1 MADTMRR
8 ILRREA
14 PSTVGLLADAKD
26 FAAMRRYRTFTFTD
40 HDVYLQQV
48 EGLLRALTAQGV
60 RTSVALFDPEEY
72 EEFCADTALDPDSPD
87 SRSHFTA
94 EIAARGASVL
104 YTGQPLTSLLPLLI
118 GTAVRQATWEYA
130 TMVLV
135 DRGECAEC
143 GQDIGRT
150 AFDRA
155 SRILVK
161 LLEEAGP
168 GIHHLVCSVPAEDN
182 HLLATLHATSPAPE
196 GPAAFDA
203 THGTEFVT
211 VLAAGIAL
219 ESPGGVV
226 LRTSGEDVP
235 DRLHGWKLRGGSV
248 IPLTAAEVFNAYCT
262 DAETG
267 EPVSPEPGVD
277 YRAGFDLGPDASA
290 PHH

>member
-14 PSTVGLLADAKD
+14 PSTVGLLADAAD
-26 FAAMRRYRTFTFTD
+26 FEAMRRYRTFTFTD

-60 RTSVALFDPEEY
+60 HTSVALFDPEEY
-72 EEFCADTALDPDSPD
+72 EEFCTEANLDPDSPS
-87 SRSHFTA
+87 SRSRFTA
-94 EIAARGASVL
+94 EVAACGTSVI
-104 YTGQPLTSLLPLLI
+104 YTGQPLTSLLPQLI
-118 GTAVRQATWEYA
+118 STAVRRATWEYA

-135 DRGECAEC
+135 DRGECADC

-150 AFDRA
+150 AFDQA
-155 SRILVK
+155 SQILLR

-168 GIHHLVCSVPAEDN
+168 GIQHLVCSVPAEEN
-182 HLLATLHATSPAPE
+182 HLLATLHATAPDDG
-196 GPAAFDA
+196 GPAVFDA
-203 THGTEFVT
+203 VRGTEFVT

-219 ESPGGVV
+219 EGPGGVV
-226 LRTSGEDVP
+226 LRTSSEDAP
-235 DRLHGWKLRGGSV
+235 DRLHGWKLRAGSL